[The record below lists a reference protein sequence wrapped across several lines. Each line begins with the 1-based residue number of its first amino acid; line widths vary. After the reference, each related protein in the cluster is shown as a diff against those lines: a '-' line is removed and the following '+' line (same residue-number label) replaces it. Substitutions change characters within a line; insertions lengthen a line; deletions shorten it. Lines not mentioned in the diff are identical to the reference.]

1 MVDLASYGRVVD
13 VLLDTFPLSAGVVAV
28 EMAACGV
35 PVVSMDGGDADRDLA
50 RQRDARV
57 LARDEERYRGLVEL
71 IASDAGFR
79 ALCREGALELGKRF
93 LQVDDVIGPI
103 EDGIAKAIA
112 SVTARAARTS
122 PVGGE

>member
-1 MVDLASYGRVVD
+1 M
-13 VLLDTFPLSAGVVAV
+13 
-28 EMAACGV
+28 
-35 PVVSMDGGDADRDLA
+35 
-50 RQRDARV
+50 
-57 LARDEERYRGLVEL
+57 EL

-112 SVTARAARTS
+112 HVTERAARTS